1 MTERHADLP
10 RKTLARFGS
19 VAACCALLLC
29 GTSPA
34 AAREQL
40 TPQALLTLSNAAQVS
55 LSPDGSQV
63 AYVIES
69 VDPDSYAPRHSLF
82 VGPSTDFAKAKEIVK
97 GKGRAPQLEW
107 SANGANIYYLSSE
120 SGSREVWTV
129 ARDGTG
135 KRQLTDYPVDVVAFA
150 LPRDGR
156 FLVTAHDVFPDCQTL
171 ACTKD
176 RVTTEMARKDSGHL
190 YKDGEAPRF
199 FSTYRDQQFVNLFMA
214 PLPATG
220 TVSDGTPITP
230 GYRYDV
236 METAFGLQWDMS
248 VAPDGSSVY
257 FATRP
262 SGSNQGD
269 ELPKTIYRA
278 DASGGKAFAPLI
290 SDPGQSVYSPRVSPD
305 GASLAYLKADGTAY
319 TSARITAWVRN
330 LSTGQDRQVGGKLDS
345 QITNL
350 TWSSDGSTLYVSG
363 PDKGASRLFAF
374 KAAGGP
380 DYVTISV
387 PGSISDYSV
396 ANGRI
401 AYIQSSFTTT
411 PEIAVVNAA
420 RPGQV
425 VARTN
430 FAPNGSGRF
439 DLGEAV
445 TFAFPGWNGETVQGF
460 LIKPAGYVA
469 GKKYPIILNMHGGP
483 NGAFADRWDGGM
495 GSAQLLAAKG
505 FAVVMFNPHGSS
517 GYGTAFGQSVLGH
530 WGDRPLEDLKA
541 GWAHAVK
548 SYDLIDTDRACAMGG
563 SYGGYLTLLIAG
575 RWNEPWKCLVE
586 RAGIFDSRS
595 FMYGNDIT
603 AYDKLSFVAEPW
615 ADSSFESQNPVNFVK
630 DWRVPIFVFA
640 GGLDYR
646 VPLDQSIGAY
656 GAARARKI
664 PSQFLYFPD
673 EPHGIGKPHN
683 ALRQFDETIAWFN
696 QWLKVAP

>member
-1 MTERHADLP
+1 MDDHHAVPP
-10 RKTLARFGS
+10 RKSLARLGTLAAS
-19 VAACCALLLC
+19 CALVFC
-29 GTSPA
+29 GMSPA

-40 TPQALLTLSNAAQVS
+40 TPQALMTLQTASQVA
-55 LSPDGSQV
+55 LSPDGSQI
-63 AYVIES
+63 AYAIES
-69 VDPDSYAPRHSLF
+69 TDPTTYASRYSLM
-82 VGPSTDFAKAKEIVK
+82 VGPSSDIGKAREILK
-97 GKGRAPQLEW
+97 GNGRAAQFEW
-107 SANGANIYYLSSE
+107 SAGGKSLYYISSE
-120 SGSREVWTV
+120 SGSREVWSI
-129 ARDGTG
+129 ASDGTA

-156 FLVTAHDVFPDCQTL
+156 FIVTAHDVFPECPTL
-171 ACTKD
+171 ACTKE
-176 RVTTEMARKDSGHL
+176 RLATERARKDSGHL
-190 YKDGEAPRF
+190 YTNGEAPRF
-199 FSTYRDQQFVNLFMA
+199 FSTYRDQQFVNLFSAPVPASGTVNDAA
-214 PLPATG
+214 PLTA
-220 TVSDGTPITP
+220 

-236 METAFGLQWDMS
+236 METAFGLQWDIS
-248 VAPDGSSVY
+248 VAPSGTDVY

-262 SGSNQGD
+262 TGSNQGD
-269 ELPKTIYRA
+269 ELPKTIYRVDVA
-278 DASGGKAFAPLI
+278 GGKPFAPLI
-290 SDPGQSVYSPRVSPD
+290 SDRGQSVYSPRVSPD
-305 GASLAYLKADGTAY
+305 GKSLAYLKADGTAY

-330 LSTGQDRQVGGKLDS
+330 LATGEDRQVAGTLDS
-345 QITNL
+345 QIGNL
-350 TWSSDGSTLYVSG
+350 TWSGDGSTLFVSG
-363 PDKGASRLFAF
+363 PDKGASHVFAF
-374 KAAGGP
+374 KATGAP
-380 DYVTISV
+380 DYVTISA

-396 ANGRI
+396 AGGRI
-401 AYIQSSFTTT
+401 AYVHSSFTTT

-420 RPGQV
+420 RPAQV
-425 VARTN
+425 VARSN

-445 TFAFPGWNGETVQGF
+445 TFQFPGWNGESVQGF

-469 GKKYPIILNMHGGP
+469 GKKYPVILNMHGGP

-495 GSAQLLAAKG
+495 GSVQLLASKG
-505 FAVVMFNPHGSS
+505 YAVVMFNPHGSS

-541 GWAHAVK
+541 GWAHATK

-575 RWNEPWKCLVE
+575 KWNEPWKCLVE

-630 DWRVPIFVFA
+630 DWKVPIFVFA

-656 GAARARKI
+656 GAARARNI

-683 ALRQFDETIAWFN
+683 ALRQYEETLTWFSR
-696 QWLKVAP
+696 WLKTDK